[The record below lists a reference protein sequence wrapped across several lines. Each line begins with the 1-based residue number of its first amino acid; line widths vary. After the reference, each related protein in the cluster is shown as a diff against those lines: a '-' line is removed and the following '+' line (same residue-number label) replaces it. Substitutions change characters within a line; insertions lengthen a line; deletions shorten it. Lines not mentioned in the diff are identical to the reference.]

1 MGRKVVQMGKRPDLS
16 SPVVVGVST
25 TALFDLSESH
35 RIFESQGVAAYRR
48 HQRERE
54 TKILKAGTAFPLI
67 RAMLN
72 WNRILGPGQVE
83 VVIISHNAPDTAFR
97 VVNSLKAHKLHIEG
111 GAFTAGRPT
120 APYLPAFN
128 VSLFLS
134 TNEDDVRRALK
145 NGVPAG
151 LVYARPARVDVPL
164 KEVRFAFDGDAVVFS
179 DQSERIFQRY
189 GLAAFRRHERENA
202 RNPLPMGPFARF
214 LRLLAALQ
222 ERFDPESCPIR
233 TALVTTRGGE
243 GLERVLR
250 SLRTHGLR
258 VDESYFM
265 SGRPKET
272 VLEEF
277 RPHIFFDDA
286 PETCR
291 RTAGV
296 VPTAHVVHGVRNRKK
311 GSRR

>member
-1 MGRKVVQMGKRPDLS
+1 MAEKKLS
-16 SPVVVGVST
+16 GGNSTKSIEPVVVGVST

-35 RIFESQGVAAYRR
+35 KIFEKQGVAAYRK

-54 TKILKAGTAFPLI
+54 RKTLKPGTAFPLI
-67 RAMLN
+67 RAMLD

-97 VVNSLKAHKLHIEG
+97 VINSLKAHKLPIEG
-111 GAFTAGRPT
+111 GAFTAGREAT
-120 APYLPAFN
+120 PYLPSFN

-134 TNEDDVRRALK
+134 TNENDVRSALCH
-145 NGVPAG
+145 GVPAG
-151 LVYARPARVDVPL
+151 LVYARPRRVDVPL
-164 KEVRFAFDGDAVVFS
+164 EEVRFAFDGDAVVFS
-179 DQSERIFQRY
+179 DQSEKVFQRY
-189 GLAAFRRHERENA
+189 GLEAFRRHEKENA
-202 RNPLPMGPFARF
+202 RNPIPLGPFARF
-214 LRLLAALQ
+214 LRLLATLQ
-222 ERFDPESCPIR
+222 ARFDPQSCPIR

-250 SLRTHGLR
+250 SLRTHDLR

-272 VLEEF
+272 VLEQF

-296 VPTAHVVHGVRNRKK
+296 VPTAHVVHGVRNPRKV
-311 GSRR
+311 G